1 MKKIAVLLALIMFAG
16 MAEAYDGI
24 FSSGIGLGLSTSTST
39 AQLPNVININMP
51 LTNDPNL
58 ADIAYFQFDKAGN
71 YSIQIDFITSCIAS
85 SKNVNVEVYGLNY
98 ISGGNPIWT
107 QYYDIDSYADVPRGV
122 YNFTIYSNVGIMG
135 LKTWANTNQQGGTLT
150 LYTDTSTFTLNGA
163 PDYSSHSYIS
173 GSSYIIPMVN
183 RYYPQVTTMSFSD
196 PLFGSP
202 ISASN
207 YSAFYLTSFR
217 AACDVPSEVEDVT
230 VFNVAPESLTYQSFP
245 ISLNMTAIQ
254 SLNFTSYSDAP
265 FTSLIA
271 NPGVAHNFSIS
282 INHPEAVTGISWFLD
297 GGMISTGNAYNTQYM
312 FNQSITGVYN
322 LEVFVDDTNCD
333 RSIYAQW
340 FINVGQLINLI
351 GTIRDTN
358 SNLPIQYANVIL
370 QSVPL
375 SYLSSSL
382 TDSNGSY
389 SFTGL
394 AAGDYNL
401 TVGADGYNS
410 YNTSFALAYGSQNT
424 TTYRKDYSLMPTYAV
439 GDWTLQAIDHDT
451 LGGVSGYNLTLFWSG
466 VKVLEVR
473 DGIQIYKAYYD
484 YFNTTY
490 TGSYF
495 EAYISRIPLG
505 YMYTAKIDKVGY
517 VGWPALVSP
526 AVISR
531 TITALNPSYTD
542 PVYLKTITPSTTTL
556 PTTTTTTIPVCHGVE
571 SNTCYAFDGNI
582 SGCLNAYV
590 ILFGG
595 SIYNC
600 VYDSGP
606 GFCDVDSVSC
616 GIATTTTTTSTTTT
630 TRPPLPSESCI
641 GNYTDSCYTF
651 DDDQTACVVH
661 FMAYGDFGFQC
672 FYDVGTGFCDANTT
686 SCEYTKP
693 TTTTLAPV
701 TTTTTRKPTTTT
713 LAPTTTTS
721 SSAPATT
728 LNSTANYHPP
738 TPYYDCNNVTAH
750 IYAGNWSKASWCA
763 FVLPLG
769 GEWAIGLLLI
779 FVCLIAYHQTKNF
792 TAVALVGVLFSAAF
806 IQLYPP
812 IIWTVGIPLLVAFAL
827 AITFYLIYKVRKR
840 RIPKG
845 PYTFDWDGGD

>member
-1 MKKIAVLLALIMFAG
+1 MKKIAVFMALIMFAG
-16 MAEAYDGI
+16 MAEATTYLYDDVGWGYGYGGSEDSN
-24 FSSGIGLGLSTSTST
+24 FYYSATGSDNGLYFQLPAGGKYNISFTFGVGGCCYITAFQCLNKSTSWDWITQTNYS
-39 AQLPNVININMP
+39 NI
-51 LTNDPNL
+51 LTNTGLCRLYDYGANRRSVY
-58 ADIAYFQFDKAGN
+58 INK
-71 YSIQIDFITSCIAS
+71 S
-85 SKNVNVEVYGLNY
+85 SFSAELIG
-98 ISGGNPIWT
+98 S
-107 QYYDIDSYADVPRGV
+107 A
-122 YNFTIYSNVGIMG
+122 
-135 LKTWANTNQQGGTLT
+135 
-150 LYTDTSTFTLNGA
+150 
-163 PDYSSHSYIS
+163 DYSFHSYTS

-183 RYYPQVTTMSFSD
+183 RYYPQVSTMSFSD

-207 YSAFYLTSFR
+207 YTAFYYTPFR
-217 AACDVPSEVEDVT
+217 AACDVPTGIEDVT
-230 VFNVAPESLTYQSFP
+230 VFNVAPVALTYQSFP

-297 GGMISTGNAYNTQYM
+297 GGMVSTGNAYNTAYT

-322 LEVFVDDTNCD
+322 LEVFVDDTNCG

-340 FINVGQLINLI
+340 YVNVGQLINLI
-351 GTIRDTN
+351 GTIRDIN

-382 TDSNGSY
+382 TDSNGDY
-389 SFTGL
+389 SFSGL
-394 AAGDYNL
+394 AAGNYNL
-401 TVGADGYNS
+401 TVGAYGYNS

-424 TTYRKDYSLMPTYAV
+424 TTYRKDYTLAATYSI

-451 LGGVSGYNLTLFWSG
+451 MGGVSGYNLTLYWSG

-473 DGIQIYKAYYD
+473 DGVQVYKAYYY

-490 TGSYF
+490 TGSSF
-495 EAYISRIPLG
+495 DAYITQIPIG
-505 YMYTAKIDKVGY
+505 YTYTAKIDKVGY
-517 VGWPALVSP
+517 VGWPTPVSP

-531 TITALNPSYTD
+531 TFTVLNPSYTD
-542 PVYLKTITPSTTTL
+542 PVYLETTATTTTTTPSTTTL
-556 PTTTTTTIPVCHGVE
+556 PTTTTTTISVCHGVE
-571 SNTCYAFDGNI
+571 SNTCYAFDGNQ

-600 VYDSGP
+600 VYDSGS
-606 GFCDVDSVSC
+606 GYCDVDSIPC
-616 GIATTTTTTSTTTT
+616 GTATTTTTTSTTTT
-630 TRPPLPSESCI
+630 TRPPLPSGSCT

-651 DDDQTACVVH
+651 DDDQAACVVH
-661 FMAYGDFGFQC
+661 FMASGDFGYQC
-672 FYDVGTGFCDANTT
+672 FYDPGTGFCDANTT

-693 TTTTLAPV
+693 TTTTLAPG

-728 LNSTANYHPP
+728 LNSTANYHP
-738 TPYYDCNNVTAH
+738 TPASYDCNNVTAH
-750 IYAGNWSKASWCA
+750 IYAGNWTQASWCA

-769 GEWAIGLLLI
+769 GEWAIMAVMI
-779 FVCLIAYHQTKNF
+779 FICFVAYTSTKQFEAIVLVAVLQGAFFIA
-792 TAVALVGVLFSAAF
+792 
-806 IQLYPP
+806 LYPP
-812 IIWTVGIPLLVAFAL
+812 IVWTVIFPFLVAFG
-827 AITFYLIYKVRKR
+827 ITMVLFFVFKVRIKHPR
-840 RIPKG
+840 KDPI
-845 PYTFDWDGGD
+845 TEDFME